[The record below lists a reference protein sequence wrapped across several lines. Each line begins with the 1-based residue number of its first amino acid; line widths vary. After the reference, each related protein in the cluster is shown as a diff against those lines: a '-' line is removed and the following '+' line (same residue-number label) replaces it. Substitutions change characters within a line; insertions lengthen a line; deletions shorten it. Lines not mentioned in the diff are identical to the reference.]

1 MILFIEVLWVLNAK
15 IKKKYEGDEL
25 KSKIISS
32 IKGIDV
38 PARLKDKE
46 VDAKKAVE
54 KQTVA
59 INKKIPYVNDPNL
72 YKQTK
77 KKKKKKK
84 KKSGEGG
91 SSSSEGYSS
100 EEGEGNSGNSGEG
113 GSESNSGSGSGS
125 AAQ

>member
-15 IKKKYEGDEL
+15 IKKKYEGDEI

-54 KQTVA
+54 KQTAA
-59 INKKIPYVNDPNL
+59 INKKIPFTKDPNP
-72 YKQTK
+72 YKKTK

-84 KKSGEGG
+84 NPGEG

-113 GSESNSGSGSGS
+113 ASESNSGSGSGS